1 MERSEALEQL
11 RALEHGIRIKA
22 VETDFDCIGVDT
34 PEDLERVRDARAET
48 RWRRNLSAARHA
60 PVSPRERTMQDHTA
74 KSSND
79 GRERPVKY
87 IFVTGGVVSSLGK
100 GLAAASIGAL
110 LEGHGYKVALQKF
123 DPYINVDP
131 GTMSPYQHGEVYVT
145 DDGAETDLDLGH
157 YERFTNQVTTRNNNW
172 TTGKIYLSVIQKER
186 RGDYLGR
193 TVQVIPHITNEIKDS
208 IRAVAKD
215 VDVVLVEIGGTV
227 GDIESLPFVEAIRQL
242 RQDVGRENTLYIH
255 LTLVPFI
262 GAAGELKTKPTQH
275 SVRDLRAIGIQPDIL
290 LCRTDRFLDQD
301 IKRKIALFCDVDE
314 EAVITAKDVSS
325 IYEVPLVL
333 AAEGLDRIVLNRL
346 HLPQTEARMDA
357 WIDLVDRIKNPSDE
371 ITIHVV
377 GKYVGYEDSYKSL
390 NEALYHGGFKHRLR
404 INIRW
409 VEAEALEQ
417 PGGEQLLDG
426 ANGILVPG
434 GFGDRGTRGMMRAAE
449 VARERGIP
457 FFGICYGFQWAA
469 VEYARHV
476 CGLSQADS
484 TECAPDTPHNIIYKL
499 RDLLGVDDLGGTM
512 RLGSYDCK
520 LTPGSLRP
528 AALRRGRDQRAP
540 SPSLRVQLPVRTGAR
555 RQGAADCRTIA
566 RRQVRRD
573 RRAALASRGTWRCS
587 STPSSSRSR
596 CGRTRCS
603 PAS

>member
-1 MERSEALEQL
+1 M
-11 RALEHGIRIKA
+11 GDVI
-22 VETDFDCIGVDT
+22 VN
-34 PEDLERVRDARAET
+34 PEKPA
-48 RWRRNLSAARHA
+48 
-60 PVSPRERTMQDHTA
+60 
-74 KSSND
+74 
-79 GRERPVKY
+79 RPVKY
-87 IFVTGGVVSSLGK
+87 ILVTGGVVSSLGK

-110 LEGHGYKVALQKF
+110 LEGHGYRVTLQKF

-145 DDGAETDLDLGH
+145 DDGTETDLDLGH
-157 YERFTNQVTTRNNNW
+157 YERFTNQITTCNNNW

-215 VDVVLVEIGGTV
+215 VDIVLVEIGGTV
-227 GDIESLPFVEAIRQL
+227 GDIESLPFLEAIRQL

-301 IKRKIALFCDVDE
+301 IKQKIALFCDVDE

-333 AAEGLDRIVLNRL
+333 ATEGLDRIVLDRL
-346 HLPQTEARMDA
+346 HLPRTEARMNA
-357 WIDLVDRIKNPSDE
+357 WVDLVDRIKNPADE
-371 ITIHVV
+371 VTIHVV

-404 INIRW
+404 VNIRW
-409 VEAEALEQ
+409 IEAEALEQ

-426 ANGILVPG
+426 AHGILVPG

-449 VARERGIP
+449 IARERSIP
-457 FFGICYGFQWAA
+457 YFGICYGFQWAA

-476 CGLSQADS
+476 CGIPDADS
-484 TECAPDTPHNIIYKL
+484 TECAPDTPNKVIYKL

-512 RLGSYDCK
+512 RLGSYACELK
-520 LTPGSLRP
+520 PGSKARELYGQAIIHERHRHRYEFNCLFEQTLTDKGLQIVGRSLDGKFVEIIELPAHPWFVAVQFHPEFKSKPLKPHPLFAGFVEASHQHKRAARQHP
-528 AALRRGRDQRAP
+528 AASVVG
-540 SPSLRVQLPVRTGAR
+540 
-555 RQGAADCRTIA
+555 
-566 RRQVRRD
+566 
-573 RRAALASRGTWRCS
+573 
-587 STPSSSRSR
+587 
-596 CGRTRCS
+596 
-603 PAS
+603 

>member
-1 MERSEALEQL
+1 MSETP
-11 RALEHGIRIKA
+11 RDPKPTPDA
-22 VETDFDCIGVDT
+22 V
-34 PEDLERVRDARAET
+34 
-48 RWRRNLSAARHA
+48 
-60 PVSPRERTMQDHTA
+60 
-74 KSSND
+74 
-79 GRERPVKY
+79 RPVKY
-87 IFVTGGVVSSLGK
+87 ILVTGGVVSSLGK

-110 LEGHGYKVALQKF
+110 LEGHGYRVALQKF

-172 TTGKIYLSVIQKER
+172 TTGKIYLSVINRER

-193 TVQVIPHITNEIKDS
+193 TVQVIPHITNEIKNS
-208 IRAVAKD
+208 IRAVSKD
-215 VDVVLVEIGGTV
+215 VDIVLVEIGGTV

-242 RQDVGRENTLYIH
+242 RQDVGRDNTLYIH

-290 LCRTDRFLDQD
+290 LCRTDRYLDQE

-314 EAVITAKDVSS
+314 EAVITAKDVDS

-333 AAEGLDRIVLNRL
+333 AEEGLDRIVLNRL
-346 HLPQTEARMDA
+346 QLPASQARMDEWA
-357 WIDLVDRIKNPSDE
+357 DLVDRIKHPSDE
-371 ITIHVV
+371 LTIHVV

-404 INIRW
+404 VNIRW

-417 PGGEQLLDG
+417 PGGEALLEG
-426 ANGILVPG
+426 SHGVLVPG

-449 VARERGIP
+449 IARERGIP
-457 FFGICYGFQWAA
+457 YFGICYGFQWAT

-476 CGLSQADS
+476 CGLTEADS
-484 TECAPDTPHNIIYKL
+484 TECAPETPVKLIYKL

-512 RLGSYDCK
+512 RLGTYACALK
-520 LTPGSLRP
+520 EGSLSRELYGEEVIRERHRHRYEFNCLYEQALADNGMEVVGRSLDGKFVEIVEVPSHPWYVAVQFHPEFKSKPLKPHPLFAGFVGASYRHKMAAAQQP
-528 AALRRGRDQRAP
+528 AASVVG
-540 SPSLRVQLPVRTGAR
+540 
-555 RQGAADCRTIA
+555 
-566 RRQVRRD
+566 
-573 RRAALASRGTWRCS
+573 
-587 STPSSSRSR
+587 
-596 CGRTRCS
+596 
-603 PAS
+603 